1 MDEKIN
7 QDRIEKKVNTY
18 DASLKKLKELVEKV
32 EQSDGNFTSLIESVN
47 QAKKLVEQCKK
58 QLRDIEEQVNLDD

>member
-7 QDRIEKKVNTY
+7 QDRIENKVNTY

-32 EQSDGNFTSLIESVN
+32 EQSDGNFTSLIESVRSS
-47 QAKKLVEQCKK
+47 KRTC
-58 QLRDIEEQVNLDD
+58 

>member
-7 QDRIEKKVNTY
+7 QDRIENKVNTY

-32 EQSDGNFTSLIESVN
+32 EQSDGNFTSLIESVH
-47 QAKKLVEQCKK
+47 QAKELVEQCKK
-58 QLRDIEEQVNLDD
+58 QP